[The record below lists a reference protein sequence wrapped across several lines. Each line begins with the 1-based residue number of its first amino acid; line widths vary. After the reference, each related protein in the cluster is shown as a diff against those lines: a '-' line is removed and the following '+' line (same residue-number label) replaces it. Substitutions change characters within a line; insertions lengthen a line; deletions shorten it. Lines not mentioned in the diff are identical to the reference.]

1 MRLKYVAPGALACA
15 ILLSACAGESTSEN
29 VATTSAS
36 EEDDLAAAR
45 AACDAAISAKWNTV
59 LKPEVYGF
67 NTTGSGDSYTTGGR
81 VDVLGAGGRKD
92 RYAFECTTSRVD
104 GVFVSEI
111 TESAMIT
118 TPTAP
123 PATSTARTQPP
134 ASTTTRTPIPLTST
148 ALSPR
153 CKTPSESTIAA
164 INASFKEDGYYLAD
178 VYMVYGAKDV
188 AYIGA
193 NIMDADGQRASSSD
207 IWADKGG
214 LLFSLSGD
222 ARRRTSIPDGRH
234 LLDISAGD
242 EYGQEVSECIQTAV
256 INRNSTGGR

>member
-15 ILLSACAGESTSEN
+15 ILLSACAGESPTET

-36 EEDDLAAAR
+36 AEDDLAAAR

-67 NTTGSGDSYTTGGR
+67 NTTGSGDSYKTGGR
-81 VDVLGAGGRKD
+81 VDVIGAGGRKD

-111 TESAMIT
+111 TDSAMIT
-118 TPTAP
+118 TPPTP
-123 PATSTARTQPP
+123 PPTTTTRTQPP
-134 ASTTTRTPIPLTST
+134 TST
-148 ALSPR
+148 ATRVPIPQTSTLLSSR
-153 CKTPSESTIAA
+153 CKTPSESTVAA
-164 INASFKEDGYYLAD
+164 INASFLEDGYYLAD

-193 NIMDADGQRASSSD
+193 NIMAADGSRASSAD
-207 IWADKGG
+207 VWANKGG

-222 ARRRTSIPDGRH
+222 ARRRTSLPDGRH
-234 LLDISAGD
+234 VLDISAGD
-242 EYGQEVSECIQTAV
+242 EYGQEVSDCIQTAV

>member
-1 MRLKYVAPGALACA
+1 MKKIVFPAVAVGALLLTACG
-15 ILLSACAGESTSEN
+15 SGESSAPAEAVTPQAATEQELDDAAVACVEALRVKFNQSSSPLIEDYRSHGSSDSVETVGVLIITPGPDRYRFKCVSTREGDAFTSEVIRAIAIPN
-29 VATTSAS
+29 ETT
-36 EEDDLAAAR
+36 
-45 AACDAAISAKWNTV
+45 
-59 LKPEVYGF
+59 
-67 NTTGSGDSYTTGGR
+67 
-81 VDVLGAGGRKD
+81 
-92 RYAFECTTSRVD
+92 
-104 GVFVSEI
+104 
-111 TESAMIT
+111 T
-118 TPTAP
+118 TPT
-123 PATSTARTQPP
+123 STTRTQPP
-134 ASTTTRTPIPLTST
+134 ASTATRTPIPQTST
-148 ALSPR
+148 PLSPR

-193 NIMDADGQRASSSD
+193 NIMAADGHRASSAD

-222 ARRRTSIPDGRH
+222 ARRRTSLPDGRH

-242 EYGQEVSECIQTAV
+242 EYGQEVAECIQTAV